1 MTHPELIL
9 MPLGYG
15 SLLFGAGA
23 PYGTSIVSELEN
35 NLPTAD
41 NLEVARFQGKQVTQ
55 VARALKMA
63 GETDLL

>member
-1 MTHPELIL
+1 
-9 MPLGYG
+9 MPIPHCFRQAAY
-15 SLLFGAGA
+15 
-23 PYGTSIVSELEN
+23 PYRASTVSGLEN

-63 GETDLL
+63 GEMDLI